1 MKRIKSACIQQTIT
15 FFQNNPELGVSKET
29 LLDLTRKEVERY
41 EAGLKRNGIKYQIL
55 DTSEQND
62 GSILVHVKKQYNDR
76 VDVSEYFD

>member
-1 MKRIKSACIQQTIT
+1 MKRIKSGCIQQTIT
-15 FFQNNPELGVSKET
+15 FFQNNPEPGVSKET

-55 DTSEQND
+55 DTAEQDD

>member
-15 FFQNNPELGVSKET
+15 FFQNNPEPGVSKET

-41 EAGLKRNGIKYQIL
+41 EAGLKRNGVNYQII
-55 DTSEQND
+55 DTAEQDD
-62 GSILVHVKKQYNDR
+62 GSILIHVKKQYNDR